1 MQCEIRDCVLE
12 QQKRIGG
19 KTGETRIMSV
29 SSGPQPFW
37 RQGLVFGRQLFH
49 ELRVWWG

>member
-1 MQCEIRDCVLE
+1 MQCEIQDCVLE
-12 QQKRIGG
+12 QQKNIGG

-37 RQGLVFGRQLFH
+37 CQGLVFGRQLSH
-49 ELRVWWG
+49 